1 MKKALVIFISF
12 LAITCPAYA
21 EVTQL
26 HIGLST
32 GYPPFYFFDENKQ
45 PTGICVDI
53 INQVAQA
60 MNISVRYESYPWKR
74 LLKHGKEGKVDAVM
88 PLFKTDEREQFLAF
102 PETGLIDEAN
112 RFFTSSSNSIK
123 YSGKLTDVVNHK
135 IGVID
140 NYSYGKNF
148 DNTDFTNKTIVQDP
162 KQLILLVQR
171 KRIELGLGNSKV
183 ISYLAK
189 KMDAADEIHFLSPPV
204 TISQLFI
211 GFSKKRV
218 DKDFVN
224 QFNKQLQKLK
234 TSKKY
239 AEIIQA
245 Y

>member
-12 LAITCPAYA
+12 FAIACPAYA

-32 GYPPFYFFDENKQ
+32 GYPPFYFFDENNQ

-60 MNISVRYESYPWKR
+60 MNISVQYDSYPWKR
-74 LLKHGKEGKVDAVM
+74 MLKHGKEGKVDAVM
-88 PLFKTDEREQFLAF
+88 PLFKTDEREKFLAF
-102 PETGLIDEAN
+102 PQTGLVDEAD
-112 RFFTSSSNSIK
+112 RFFTSSSNTIK
-123 YSGKLTDVVNHK
+123 FSGKLTDVVNHK

-140 NYSYGKNF
+140 NYSYGKKF

-189 KMDAADEIHFLSPPV
+189 KMDAEDEIHFLSPPV

-218 DKDFVN
+218 DQDFVN

>member
-12 LAITCPAYA
+12 LAISCPAYA

-183 ISYLAK
+183 ISYFAK

>member
-32 GYPPFYFFDENKQ
+32 GYPPFYFFDKNKQ

-183 ISYLAK
+183 ISYFAK

>member
-1 MKKALVIFISF
+1 MKKTLVIFVSL
-12 LAITCPAYA
+12 LALACPAYA

-32 GYPPFYFFDENKQ
+32 GYPPFYFFDDNKQ

-60 MNISVRYESYPWKR
+60 MNISVQYNSYPWKR
-74 LLKHGKEGKVDAVM
+74 MLKYGKEGKVDAVM
-88 PLFKTDEREQFLAF
+88 PLFKTDEREQFLTF
-102 PETGLIDEAN
+102 PGAGLINETN
-112 RFFTSSSNSIK
+112 NFFTSSSSTIK
-123 YSGKLTDVVNHK
+123 YSGKLTDVIDYK

-140 NYSYGKNF
+140 KYSYGKKF
-148 DNTDFTNKTIVQDP
+148 DNTDFTDKTLVKAP
-162 KQLILLVQR
+162 EQLIQLVLH

-183 ISYLAK
+183 LSYHAN
-189 KMDAADEIHFLSPPV
+189 KMDAADKIHFLSPPV
-204 TISQLFI
+204 TIDPLFI

-218 DKDFVN
+218 DQDFVN
-224 QFNKQLQKLK
+224 QFNNQLQKLK
-234 TSKKY
+234 ESKAY

>member
-183 ISYLAK
+183 ISYFAK